1 MKEKIWQ
8 KTKKKIWK
16 KMKKKKQIVED
27 KTILSVNY
35 KENKSNKR
43 KKKIREEWRRKLG
56 WKTKKMNE
64 QEGGDDMRHF
74 WKWVEIR
81 RE

>member
-8 KTKKKIWK
+8 KTKKKN
-16 KMKKKKQIVED
+16 MKENEEKKQIVED

-56 WKTKKMNE
+56 WKTKKWMSKKEEMIWDTFGNE
-64 QEGGDDMRHF
+64 
-74 WKWVEIR
+74 WK
-81 RE
+81 